1 MYSSLHLKT
10 TENLYLF
17 LLQHENDIIIIF
29 VPASIQNL
37 KNNLYSSLNLENAT
51 NLYNNLNLKI
61 TKTVFLPKL
70 KNCGKSVF
78 LPPPKNCGKSVFL
91 PQHMYKRHHYLR
103 SCLDHKTIEKSVFF
117 PQSKNDSNS
126 AILPKPKNFFLT
138 HHTNFRSTVPFTYY
152 NVTFL
157 QA

>member
-10 TENLYLF
+10 TENLYSSFNMKTTSLLSSF
-17 LLQHENDIIIIF
+17 LPQPRKCNK
-29 VPASIQNL
+29 P
-37 KNNLYSSLNLENAT
+37 K
-51 NLYNNLNLKI
+51 KK
-61 TKTVFLPKL
+61 KTVFLPKL